1 MHINNVRNAHPGDSY
16 GFRFEDE
23 HSSFVFA
30 SDSEYKVLANGSVQP
45 HLAFFQDADAL
56 IFDAQYSLNEGWIKE
71 DWGHSSAMIGV
82 DMALTANVKRLILFH
97 HDPEYD
103 DAMLREMCSAAEAY
117 RDEIA
122 PASLL
127 EILVAYEGLSLDLT
141 PAGSAGMQ
149 HGKRRGAPILVST
162 RVFDEQSVQRVADSL
177 VLYGAGAGSKS
188 RIIDLSRVETLT
200 TASLK
205 QLVQLQH
212 AEDRLPL
219 ILAAPSPS
227 AMRVIELGG
236 FLDFFAIYPTVA
248 AAQAAVA
255 ARESAQLPGQ
265 LLGNRYLIERVL
277 AERRMGV
284 VLGAVD
290 QQQGNKVAVRI
301 IDPAFSN
308 EALDRLFIH
317 RDQLLH
323 ADHPNLL
330 RIHDLAREEHTAY
343 IVEDYHPGPTLE
355 DFLRAYPRGMSLD
368 EGRAMM
374 LQIVA
379 GLAYAHEQGIVHS
392 NLSAEKIFIAE
403 KGIKIGGM
411 ALGHLEGRFN
421 LMLVP
426 LLRQDVAYL
435 APEQVLAQPID
446 ARTDLYALGVILYQ
460 IFTGRL
466 PFYGSESE
474 VLQAHLLRT
483 PIAPQDLDAQISPL
497 LNRLILKL
505 LAKSAADRH
514 ASALE
519 VQIQLAH
526 L

>member
-1 MHINNVRNAHPGDSY
+1 MMPCCS
-16 GFRFEDE
+16 
-23 HSSFVFA
+23 
-30 SDSEYKVLANGSVQP
+30 
-45 HLAFFQDADAL
+45 
-56 IFDAQYSLNEGWIKE
+56 
-71 DWGHSSAMIGV
+71 
-82 DMALTANVKRLILFH
+82 
-97 HDPEYD
+97 
-103 DAMLREMCSAAEAY
+103 EMCSAAEAY

-127 EILVAYEGLSLDLT
+127 EILVAYEGLSLNLT
-141 PAGSAGMQ
+141 PDSSAGMP
-149 HGKRRGAPILVST
+149 HSKRKGPPILVST

-177 VLYGAGAGSKS
+177 ILYGTEAGSKS

-265 LLGNRYLIERVL
+265 LLGNRYLIEQVL

-301 IDPAFSN
+301 IDPAFSA
-308 EALDRLFIH
+308 EALDRLFVQREH
-317 RDQLLH
+317 LLR

-355 DFLRAYPRGMSLD
+355 HFLHAHPRGISLD
-368 EGRAMM
+368 EGRTIM

-379 GLAYAHEQGIVHS
+379 GLAYAHAHGIVHS

-403 KGIKIGGM
+403 KGIRIGGM

-421 LMLVP
+421 LMQVP

-435 APEQVLAQPID
+435 APEQILAQPID
-446 ARTDLYALGVILYQ
+446 ARTDLYALGVILYHM
-460 IFTGRL
+460 FTGRL

-483 PIAPQDLDAQISPL
+483 PAAPQDLDVHISPS

-505 LAKSAADRH
+505 LAKSAADRP

-519 VQIQLAH
+519 IQTQLAR